1 MTANG
6 FVDWARIVKVSMTGA
21 IVIFGLGKAYGLLEQ
36 RIASKADSR
45 EVLELRIELQ
55 AMARD
60 VRTIRLMLCDGKQAD
75 SYCRV
80 TP

>member
-1 MTANG
+1 MTHG
-6 FVDWARIVKVSMTGA
+6 FVDWGRIVKISATAAV
-21 IVIFGLGKAYGLLEQ
+21 VIFGLGKTYGLIEH
-36 RIASKADSR
+36 RIESKADSR
-45 EVLELRIELQ
+45 EVQELRIELQ

-80 TP
+80 SP